1 MTETLPG
8 SARQVVT
15 IPKAWERRGRVL
27 ADDPNGWGAVV
38 TGDPC
43 IAYDEDARRWRMFLF
58 ALPPGHGHAVCDGDP
73 ADPRAWRFA
82 GPLELTNADVIAQH
96 GAFKP
101 FVVLDPRR
109 PGHAARISG
118 RYALL
123 FVSDPSGKVV
133 RRAWSDRLAGPWT
146 IEPSVLIPRGGSEDF
161 DAKHVDAVS
170 AYYFPERDEIL
181 YFYMGYPDRAQ
192 PQPASPFGSA
202 QGAAVERIGGAL
214 RKLGPLLRPCATR
227 GHWASGW
234 VGGLQLLPGR
244 EHRWV
249 AVVNASPTPPDPQ
262 DESVSREEPPPSLS
276 GFAVCD
282 EDNPVCGWHWLDA
295 PIERIEDIPPV
306 AREAGERVN
315 LWRHHALPLA
325 DGRLA
330 LFYNSGDYFAERLF
344 LKVSS

>member
-1 MTETLPG
+1 
-8 SARQVVT
+8 VV
-15 IPKAWERRGRVL
+15 ERL
-27 ADDPNGWGAVV
+27 ADGVLRHLVEA
-38 TGDPC
+38 
-43 IAYDEDARRWRMFLF
+43 
-58 ALPPGHGHAVCDGDP
+58 HA
-73 ADPRAWRFA
+73 
-82 GPLELTNADVIAQH
+82 
-96 GAFKP
+96 
-101 FVVLDPRR
+101 
-109 PGHAARISG
+109 
-118 RYALL
+118 
-123 FVSDPSGKVV
+123 
-133 RRAWSDRLAGPWT
+133 
-146 IEPSVLIPRGGSEDF
+146 
-161 DAKHVDAVS
+161 
-170 AYYFPERDEIL
+170 
-181 YFYMGYPDRAQ
+181 
-192 PQPASPFGSA
+192 A

-262 DESVSREEPPPSLS
+262 DESLSREEPPPSLG